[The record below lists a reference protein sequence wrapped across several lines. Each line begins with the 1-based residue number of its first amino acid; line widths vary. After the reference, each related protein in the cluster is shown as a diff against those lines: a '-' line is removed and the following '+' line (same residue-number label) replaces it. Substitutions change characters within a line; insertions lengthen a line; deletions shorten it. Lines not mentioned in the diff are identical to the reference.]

1 MNEAAILAAKDDRP
15 YISQRDINQAF
26 IRIGIGQ
33 EKHSRV
39 MSEEDRR
46 ITAYHESGHAIL
58 FHLLPDVGPVH
69 TISIIPTGRGAA
81 GYTMPLPEKDEMYET
96 KGRMYQ
102 EIVVSLGGRAAEE
115 LVIGDVTTGASQDI
129 KEATRTAR
137 AMVTRFGFSDKLGLV
152 NYEQE
157 DNEIFI
163 GRDLGHTREYSE
175 RIATVIDDEV
185 QKSIDS
191 AYARA
196 KELIS
201 SHRDVLDKSAALLM
215 EKEKIGRREFD
226 ALFTE

>member
-1 MNEAAILAAKDDRP
+1 
-15 YISQRDINQAF
+15 
-26 IRIGIGQ
+26 
-33 EKHSRV
+33 
-39 MSEEDRR
+39 
-46 ITAYHESGHAIL
+46 
-58 FHLLPDVGPVH
+58 
-69 TISIIPTGRGAA
+69 
-81 GYTMPLPEKDEMYET
+81 MYET

-175 RIATVIDDEV
+175 RIASVIDDEV
-185 QKSIDS
+185 QKIIDS

-215 EKEKIGRREFD
+215 EKEKIGRREFE